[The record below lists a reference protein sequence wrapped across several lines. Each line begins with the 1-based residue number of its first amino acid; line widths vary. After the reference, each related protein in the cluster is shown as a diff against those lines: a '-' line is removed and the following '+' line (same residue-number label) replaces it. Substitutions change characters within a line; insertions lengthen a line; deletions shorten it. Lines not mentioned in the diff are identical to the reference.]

1 MFSMNNT
8 KRHRSVPMLFGFF
21 FFFFVVVV
29 VFFFTQH
36 KNVRDKQ
43 YRAA

>member
-1 MFSMNNT
+1 MFSINNT

-21 FFFFVVVV
+21 FCFVVVV
-29 VFFFTQH
+29 VFFLTQH

>member
-1 MFSMNNT
+1 MFSINNT
-8 KRHRSVPMLFGFF
+8 KRHRSVPMLFV

-29 VFFFTQH
+29 FFFFTQH
-36 KNVRDKQ
+36 KNDRDKQ